1 MARLQRSMTGSIHG
15 LETEL
20 AVVSSQFIR
29 VHIPCQKGS
38 GWSNLLIESLAIVPK
53 PQTKTSARVPRDRSN
68 RCEEPTNIILFYLFS
83 CSRDL
88 RRVVGLNGTGVRLKR
103 SPSRR
108 GFFELSH
115 LMEIPMIRCTTLML
129 IATAIVTMS
138 LSTAYGQTRT
148 NQNRNNPKDSDE
160 KPTPPPLPTD
170 QRLLALHRTFVQQ
183 AEKLALEYER
193 GKDFDKAKAVYG
205 EILKL
210 VPQYESAKAKMA
222 AINQMELT
230 AGRAR
235 MDVKADKSWQDT
247 GITVIAGKPIAIR
260 AYGTWTFT
268 FTAEL
273 SAEGIAIPKEL
284 REYNLGSLIGSI
296 DTGRGPGENIFVVGP
311 EKSFVAE
318 TTGRLYLQMYDN
330 NVRDNEGSLKVE
342 FLGSFDSK

>member
-1 MARLQRSMTGSIHG
+1 
-15 LETEL
+15 
-20 AVVSSQFIR
+20 
-29 VHIPCQKGS
+29 
-38 GWSNLLIESLAIVPK
+38 
-53 PQTKTSARVPRDRSN
+53 
-68 RCEEPTNIILFYLFS
+68 
-83 CSRDL
+83 
-88 RRVVGLNGTGVRLKR
+88 
-103 SPSRR
+103 
-108 GFFELSH
+108 
-115 LMEIPMIRCTTLML
+115 MIRCTTLML

-284 REYNLGSLIGSI
+284 REYNLGSLIGAI